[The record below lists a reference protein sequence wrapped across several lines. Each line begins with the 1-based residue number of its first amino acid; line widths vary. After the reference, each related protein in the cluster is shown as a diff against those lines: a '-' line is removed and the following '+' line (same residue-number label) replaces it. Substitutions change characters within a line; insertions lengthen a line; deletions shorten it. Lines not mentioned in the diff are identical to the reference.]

1 MSSRSAV
8 KARRKSALKLVPP
21 TSPDQSPQ
29 QAPPQALQ
37 QAPNQA
43 SHPIPHLVTARDAE
57 RPPLSI
63 VATPS
68 AEPIA
73 AEAITA
79 EAIVAKAIAAEPIA
93 IAPAGIEPTKIG
105 SGVIAPAVDPYP
117 DAPAGDH
124 LISWGAL
131 GCPRESGAYIATGLD
146 GVESNAKI
154 SVKLIHIFAAENDPS
169 ALFTVV
175 ALRPPLGP
183 PVFMLGHRVA

>member
-1 MSSRSAV
+1 MSARSAL
-8 KARRKSALKLVPP
+8 KARRKPALKLVSPQP
-21 TSPDQSPQ
+21 NNPDQPQ
-29 QAPPQALQ
+29 QLAPQQSPPQA
-37 QAPNQA
+37 PDQA
-43 SHPIPHLVTARDAE
+43 SHQIPHLVTARDAD

-68 AEPIA
+68 AEPIS
-73 AEAITA
+73 A

-93 IAPAGIEPTKIG
+93 IAPASIEPAKIG
-105 SGVIAPAVDPYP
+105 SGAIAPAVDPFP

-175 ALRPPLGP
+175 VLRPPLGP
-183 PVFMLGHRVA
+183 PVFSLGHRVA

>member
-1 MSSRSAV
+1 
-8 KARRKSALKLVPP
+8 LKLVPP

-29 QAPPQALQ
+29 QAPPQA
-37 QAPNQA
+37 PNQA
-43 SHPIPHLVTARDAE
+43 SHQTPHLVTARDAD

-73 AEAITA
+73 AEPITA

-93 IAPAGIEPTKIG
+93 IAPAGIEPAT
-105 SGVIAPAVDPYP
+105 IAPAVDPFP

-131 GCPRESGAYIATGLD
+131 GCPRETGAYIATGLD

>member
-1 MSSRSAV
+1 MSARSAV
-8 KARRKSALKLVPP
+8 KARRKSALKLVPSQAN
-21 TSPDQSPQ
+21 SPDQSPQ
-29 QAPPQALQ
+29 QAPPQAPP

-43 SHPIPHLVTARDAE
+43 SHQIPHLVTARDAD

-73 AEAITA
+73 AEAIL
-79 EAIVAKAIAAEPIA
+79 AKAIAAEPIA
-93 IAPAGIEPTKIG
+93 IAPASIEPAA
-105 SGVIAPAVDPYP
+105 IAPSTVDPFP

>member
-1 MSSRSAV
+1 
-8 KARRKSALKLVPP
+8 LKLVPP

-29 QAPPQALQ
+29 QAPQ

-43 SHPIPHLVTARDAE
+43 SHQIPHLVTARDAD
-57 RPPLSI
+57 RPSLSI
-63 VATPS
+63 VATPN

-73 AEAITA
+73 AEPITA

-93 IAPAGIEPTKIG
+93 IAPASIEPAKIE
-105 SGVIAPAVDPYP
+105 SGAIAPAVDPFP

-124 LISWGAL
+124 LISWRAL

-154 SVKLIHIFAAENDPS
+154 NVKLIHIFAAENDPS

-175 ALRPPLGP
+175 VLRPPLGP
-183 PVFMLGHRVA
+183 PVFSLGHRVA

>member
-1 MSSRSAV
+1 MSARSAV

-29 QAPPQALQ
+29 QAPPQAPQ

-73 AEAITA
+73 AEAI
-79 EAIVAKAIAAEPIA
+79 VAKAIAAEPIA
-93 IAPAGIEPTKIG
+93 IAPANIEPAA
-105 SGVIAPAVDPYP
+105 IAPAVDPFP